1 MREFEGAM
9 TESEQHYEKLLAE
22 VNRESERYNGMHQ
35 IAVMEIDRLR
45 NALDGLL
52 ERYTGLVNS
61 GDAGFWDP
69 ENEPVVIAARKA
81 LARVGPAGDRS

>member
-1 MREFEGAM
+1 MM
-9 TESEQHYEKLLAE
+9 TPTEERYEKLLAD

-45 NALDGLL
+45 AALDGLL

-69 ENEPVVIAARKA
+69 EGEPEVVAAREA
-81 LARVGPAGDRS
+81 LARVADSSGDRGGK